1 MDECCNNKGKEL
13 AELKSS
19 HGRILK
25 IVLAVNAVMFFVELG
40 AGIMSHSTS
49 LLADSLDMLGDS
61 LVYIFSLYVL
71 HKSARWQAKASLA
84 KGAIMLVFGLSVL
97 AEAATK
103 LATGTLPDAPTMTW
117 VGGAALAMNA
127 LCFWLL
133 WKHRADNL
141 NMRSTWLCS
150 RNDVIANFSVIAA
163 GFLTLQFASIWP
175 DIVVGTLI
183 ALLFLKSAW
192 NVIRESNAEL
202 KSTSCAK

>member
-13 AELKSS
+13 AALKRS
-19 HGRILK
+19 HGRMLK
-25 IVLAVNAVMFFVELG
+25 MVLAINATMFFVELI
-40 AGIMSHSTS
+40 AGITSHSTS

-71 HKSARWQAKASLA
+71 HKSAHWQAKASLA
-84 KGAIMLVFGLSVL
+84 KGAIMLFFGISVL
-97 AEAATK
+97 IEAATK
-103 LATGTLPDAPTMTW
+103 LSAGILPDAPTMTW
-117 VGGAALAMNA
+117 VGGAALAMNG

-163 GFLTLQFASIWP
+163 GFLTFKFATIWP

-183 ALLFLKSAW
+183 ALLFLRSAW
-192 NVIRESNAEL
+192 SVIVESRTEL
-202 KSTSCAK
+202 KTASKS